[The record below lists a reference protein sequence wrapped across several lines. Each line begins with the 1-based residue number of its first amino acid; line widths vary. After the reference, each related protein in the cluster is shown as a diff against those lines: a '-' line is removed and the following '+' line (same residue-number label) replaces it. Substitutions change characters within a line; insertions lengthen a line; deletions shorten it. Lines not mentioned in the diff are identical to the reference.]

1 MHELTSVTLRAIFEY
16 QVSSSRSWFKLH
28 IYLLMCEMSQ
38 CKQKSMAV
46 NLFVLVEKTQYNFVT
61 IWRSGRLV

>member
-1 MHELTSVTLRAIFEY
+1 MHELTSVTLCAIFEY
-16 QVSSSRSWFKLH
+16 QVSSSRSCFKLH

-46 NLFVLVEKTQYNFVT
+46 NLFVLVEKNS
-61 IWRSGRLV
+61 I